1 MFIFNSILKPP
12 DDMRFFYLLLTFTTI
27 ALYSCETQLQKEERL
42 SKQYCAGC
50 HVFPDPGL
58 LDKTTWEK
66 SVLPEMAFRMGLN
79 TEHLRNLPAEDI
91 PIVLAIIPP
100 TPMVSEQEWKSIT
113 AYFIRNAPDS
123 IKKIEINVTGLIDQF
138 SVKTVDHF
146 KKGFITALA
155 FDSARNKIYVG
166 NRWAKLYTL
175 DAEFKILDSVQL
187 KSPPSHISPADS
199 STLFISLMG
208 IMDPNDQSKG
218 ELISLEPNLKNLTVI
233 HDSLQ
238 RPVYFDRSDLNN
250 DGRIDYLVCA
260 FGNFRGA
267 LLAFEKTSEG
277 KYKRHIINPMPGARK
292 VISRD
297 FNHDGLM
304 DILALMTQGDESLI
318 LYTNRGNFS
327 FDAKV
332 LIRFPPVYGSNYFEI
347 ADFNKDGFI
356 DILLTNGDNADYSA
370 ILKPYHAIRI
380 FTNDGLDNFAESWS
394 FAMPGSSQAAAR
406 DFDNDGD
413 LDIAAISF
421 FPDFEKHPEQGFIYF
436 KNNGGNTFT
445 PQVTPLA
452 ASGRWLV
459 MEDADIDHDGD
470 LDILLG
476 AANFIGLGA
485 NSPIKNEQVMLFF
498 QNNLEG
504 HK

>member
-1 MFIFNSILKPP
+1 
-12 DDMRFFYLLLTFTTI
+12 MRFLYLLLILSTI
-27 ALYSCETQLQKEERL
+27 VLYSCETPFQKEERL

-50 HVFPDPGL
+50 HAFPDPGL
-58 LDKTTWEK
+58 LDKETWER

-79 TEHLRNLPAEDI
+79 TEHLRNLPTEDI
-91 PIVLAIIPP
+91 PIVLAILPP
-100 TPMVSEQEWKSIT
+100 TPMVSEEEWKSIT

-123 IKKIEINVTGLIDQF
+123 IKNSELNLTDQIDQF
-138 SVKTVDHF
+138 SVHTVDNF
-146 KKGFITALA
+146 KKGFITVLT
-155 FDSARNKIYVG
+155 FDSVRNKIYVG
-166 NRWAKLYTL
+166 NRWTKLYTL
-175 DAEFKILDSVQL
+175 DPKFNIIDSVQL
-187 KSPPSHISPADS
+187 KSPPSHILSGDS
-199 STLFISLMG
+199 NKLFISLMG
-208 IMDPNDQSKG
+208 VMDPNDQSKG
-218 ELISLEPNLKNLTVI
+218 ELISLKTDSKNLTLI
-233 HDSLQ
+233 QDSIQ
-238 RPVYFDRSDLNN
+238 RPVYFDRNDLNN

-267 LLAFEKTSEG
+267 LLAFEETSDG
-277 KYKRHIINPMPGARK
+277 KFKRHIINPMPGARK
-292 VISRD
+292 VITQD
-297 FNHDGLM
+297 FNHDGLI
-304 DILALMTQGDESLI
+304 DILVLMTQGDERLI
-318 LYTNRGNFS
+318 LYTNRGNFG

-347 ADFNKDGFI
+347 ADFNKDGFF

-394 FAMPGSSQAAAR
+394 FAMPGASQAAAR

-413 LDIAAISF
+413 LDIAVISF

-436 KNNGGNTFT
+436 KNNGSNTFT

-498 QNNLEG
+498 ENGQID